1 MASKGASSR
10 AAARKQKDKWKAKRW
25 YTIRA
30 PRHPW
35 HFKVIGETLGE
46 EDELLIGRMYEI
58 TQQEV
63 DGDFSK
69 MHVKLKFRVTEVI
82 GQDAITE
89 FAGHEVLKDH
99 VRRQVRRYR
108 GKVDDVIDAITE
120 DGYYV
125 RIKPFL
131 ITQGRVK
138 TSQKQGIRDACRDV
152 ILQAGARNTWIAL
165 QKLILSGELEESLEK
180 AARKIASMKIVII
193 RKSQLVQEGV
203 VVEEGPTLDEILD
216 NESKAATAKK
226 AALDAALEDDD
237 SDEETPD
244 VLAAAEASADDA
256 DKTVEEADESPDDAP
271 DYASL
276 KVTEIKE
283 LLKAAG
289 KKTSG
294 KKDELIARLTEEVAE
309 EVQEDVVEASDAPDY
324 TSMKVVDLK
333 ELLKAAGKKTS
344 GKKDELIARLNE

>member
-1 MASKGASSR
+1 MASKGAASR

-30 PRHPW
+30 PRQPW

-46 EDELLIGRMYEI
+46 EDQLLIGRMYEI

-69 MHVKLKFRVTEVI
+69 MHVKLKFRVTEII

-108 GKVDDVIDAITE
+108 GKIDDVIDAITE

-125 RIKPFL
+125 RIKPFM

-138 TSQKQGIRDACRDV
+138 TSQKQGIREACRNTV
-152 ILQAGARNTWIAL
+152 LQAAARNTWVSL
-165 QKLILSGELEESLEK
+165 QKLMLSGELEQMIDK
-180 AARKIASMKIVII
+180 AVRKVATVKTIII
-193 RKSQLVQEGV
+193 RKSQLVQDGV
-203 VVEEGPTLDEILD
+203 IVEDGPTLDEIREEED
-216 NESKAATAKK
+216 RVAAAKK
-226 AALDAALEDDD
+226 AALAAAMAEEDDD
-237 SDEETPD
+237 EDNTPD
-244 VLAAAEASADDA
+244 VLAAAEAAAGDTEEDDA
-256 DKTVEEADESPDDAP
+256 ESSDDEEPVEENVEEEVPEEVEETPADESAGDTP
-271 DYASL
+271 DYASM
-276 KVTEIKE
+276 KVAELKE

-289 KKTSG
+289 KPVSG
-294 KKDELIARLTEEVAE
+294 KKDELIARLME
-309 EVQEDVVEASDAPDY
+309 
-324 TSMKVVDLK
+324 
-333 ELLKAAGKKTS
+333 
-344 GKKDELIARLNE
+344 

>member
-1 MASKGASSR
+1 MASKGSASR

-30 PRHPW
+30 PRQPW

-46 EDELLIGRMYEI
+46 EDQLLIGRMYEI

-69 MHVKLKFRVTEVI
+69 MHVKLKFRVTEII

-108 GKVDDVIDAITE
+108 GKIDDVIDAITE

-125 RIKPFL
+125 RIKPFM

-138 TSQKQGIRDACRDV
+138 TSQTQGIREACRNTV
-152 ILQAGARNTWIAL
+152 LQAAARNTWVSL
-165 QKLILSGELEESLEK
+165 QKLMLTGELEQMIDK
-180 AARKIASMKIVII
+180 AVRKVASVKTIII
-193 RKSQLVQEGV
+193 RKSQLVQDGV
-203 VVEEGPTLDEILD
+203 IVEDGPTLDEIREEED
-216 NESKAATAKK
+216 RVAAAKK
-226 AALDAALEDDD
+226 AALAAAMAEEDDD
-237 SDEETPD
+237 EDNTPD
-244 VLAAAEASADDA
+244 VLAAAEAAAGDTEEDDAESSDDEEPVEENVEEEVQEEVEEESADESADD
-256 DKTVEEADESPDDAP
+256 TP
-271 DYASL
+271 DYASM
-276 KVTEIKE
+276 KVAELKE

-289 KKTSG
+289 KPVSG
-294 KKDELIARLTEEVAE
+294 KKDELIARLME
-309 EVQEDVVEASDAPDY
+309 
-324 TSMKVVDLK
+324 
-333 ELLKAAGKKTS
+333 
-344 GKKDELIARLNE
+344 

>member
-1 MASKGASSR
+1 MASKGAASR

-30 PRHPW
+30 PRQPW

-69 MHVKLKFRVTEVI
+69 MHVKLKFRVTEIV
-82 GQDAITE
+82 GQDAITQ

-108 GKVDDVIDAITE
+108 GKVDDVIDAITD

-138 TSQKQGIRDACRDV
+138 TSQKQGMRDACREV
-152 ILQAGARNTWIAL
+152 VLQTAARNTWIDL
-165 QKLILSGELEESLEK
+165 QKQILSGELEQALEK
-180 AARKIASMKIVII
+180 AARKVAAVKVVMI
-193 RKSQLVQEGV
+193 RKSQLVQDGV
-203 VVEEGPTLDEILD
+203 IVEDGPTLDEIRED
-216 NESKAATAKK
+216 ESRVAAAKK
-226 AALDAALEDDD
+226 AALAAAMEDE
-237 SDEETPD
+237 DEGDETPD
-244 VLAAAEASADDA
+244 VLAAAEAAADDDDSSEDAA
-256 DKTVEEADESPDDAP
+256 DSEEESTEESVEEEVEEETAAEDAP
-271 DYASL
+271 DYASM
-276 KVTEIKE
+276 KVAELKE

-289 KKTSG
+289 KPVSG
-294 KKDELIARLTEEVAE
+294 KKDELIARLME
-309 EVQEDVVEASDAPDY
+309 
-324 TSMKVVDLK
+324 
-333 ELLKAAGKKTS
+333 
-344 GKKDELIARLNE
+344 

>member
-1 MASKGASSR
+1 MASKGAASR

-30 PRHPW
+30 PRQPW

-69 MHVKLKFRVTEVI
+69 MHVKMKFRVTEII

-108 GKVDDVIDAITE
+108 GKIDDVIDAITE

-125 RIKPFL
+125 RIKPFM

-138 TSQKQGIRDACRDV
+138 TSQKQGIREACRNAV
-152 ILQAGARNTWIAL
+152 LQAAAGNTWIAL
-165 QKLILSGELEESLEK
+165 QKMMLSGELEQLIDK
-180 AARKIASMKIVII
+180 AVRKVANVKTIII
-193 RKSQLVQEGV
+193 RKSQLVQDGV
-203 VVEEGPTLDEILD
+203 IVEDGPTLDEIREEED
-216 NESKAATAKK
+216 RVSAAKK
-226 AALDAALEDDD
+226 AALAAAMEEEEGDEDT
-237 SDEETPD
+237 TPD
-244 VLAAAEASADDA
+244 VLAAAEASAGDSDEGDDDA
-256 DKTVEEADESPDDAP
+256 DESDEESDEGNVVEEVEEVAAEEESSDTP
-271 DYASL
+271 DYASM
-276 KVTEIKE
+276 KVAELKE

-289 KKTSG
+289 KPVSG
-294 KKDELIARLTEEVAE
+294 KKDELIARLME
-309 EVQEDVVEASDAPDY
+309 
-324 TSMKVVDLK
+324 
-333 ELLKAAGKKTS
+333 
-344 GKKDELIARLNE
+344 

>member
-1 MASKGASSR
+1 MASKGAASR
-10 AAARKQKDKWKAKRW
+10 AEARKQKDKWKAKRW

-30 PRHPW
+30 PRQPW

-69 MHVKLKFRVTEVI
+69 MHVKLKFRVTEIV
-82 GQDAITE
+82 GQDAITQ

-108 GKVDDVIDAITE
+108 GKVDDVIDAITD

-138 TSQKQGIRDACRDV
+138 TSQKQGMRDACREV
-152 ILQAGARNTWIAL
+152 VLQTAARNTWIDL
-165 QKLILSGELEESLEK
+165 QKQILSGELEQALEK
-180 AARKIASMKIVII
+180 AARKVAAVKVVMI
-193 RKSQLVQEGV
+193 RKSQLIQDGV
-203 VVEEGPTLDEILD
+203 IVEDGPTLDEIRED
-216 NESKAATAKK
+216 ESRVAAAKK
-226 AALDAALEDDD
+226 AAIAAAMDDEDTED
-237 SDEETPD
+237 ETPD
-244 VLAAAEASADDA
+244 VLAAAEAAADSD
-256 DKTVEEADESPDDAP
+256 DESTEEEVVEEAAADDAP
-271 DYASL
+271 DYASM
-276 KVTEIKE
+276 KVAELKE

-289 KKTSG
+289 KPVSG
-294 KKDELIARLTEEVAE
+294 KKDELIARLME
-309 EVQEDVVEASDAPDY
+309 
-324 TSMKVVDLK
+324 
-333 ELLKAAGKKTS
+333 
-344 GKKDELIARLNE
+344 

>member
-1 MASKGASSR
+1 MASKGAASR
-10 AAARKQKDKWKAKRW
+10 AEARKQKDKWKAKRW

-30 PRHPW
+30 PRQPW

-69 MHVKLKFRVTEVI
+69 MHVKLKFRVTEIV
-82 GQDAITE
+82 GQDAITQ

-108 GKVDDVIDAITE
+108 GKVDDVIDAITD

-138 TSQKQGIRDACRDV
+138 TSQKQGMRDACRDV
-152 ILQAGARNTWIAL
+152 VLQTAARNTWIDL
-165 QKLILSGELEESLEK
+165 QKQILSGELEQALEK
-180 AARKIASMKIVII
+180 AARKIAAVKVVMI
-193 RKSQLVQEGV
+193 RKSQLIQDGV
-203 VVEEGPTLDEILD
+203 IVEDGPTLDEIRED
-216 NESKAATAKK
+216 ESRVAAAKK
-226 AALDAALEDDD
+226 AAIAAAMDEESTED
-237 SDEETPD
+237 ETPD
-244 VLAAAEASADDA
+244 VLAAAEAAADDDDDA
-256 DKTVEEADESPDDAP
+256 SDEEVEDDSEDESTEEEVVEEAAADDAP
-271 DYASL
+271 DYASM
-276 KVTEIKE
+276 KVAELKE

-289 KKTSG
+289 KPVSG
-294 KKDELIARLTEEVAE
+294 KKDELIARLME
-309 EVQEDVVEASDAPDY
+309 
-324 TSMKVVDLK
+324 
-333 ELLKAAGKKTS
+333 
-344 GKKDELIARLNE
+344 

>member
-1 MASKGASSR
+1 MAAKKLSAR
-10 AAARKQKDKWKAKRW
+10 ARVAARKQRDKWKGKRW
-25 YTIRA
+25 FTIRA
-30 PRHPW
+30 PRQPW

-69 MHVKLKFRVTEVI
+69 MHVKLKFRVTEII

-89 FAGHEVLKDH
+89 FVGHEVLKDH

-138 TSQKQGIRDACRDV
+138 TSQKKGIRDACRDV
-152 ILQAGARNTWIAL
+152 ILQAAARNTWIAL
-165 QKLILSGELEESLEK
+165 QKQILSGELEQSVEK
-180 AARKIASMKIVII
+180 AARKIASVKIVFI

-203 VVEEGPTLDEILD
+203 IVQDGPTLDDILD
-216 NESKAATAKK
+216 NESKASAAKK
-226 AALDAALEDDD
+226 AALAAAMEDDD
-237 SDEETPD
+237 SDDDAPD

-256 DKTVEEADESPDDAP
+256 DETEDGSDEDEEAVEEVQEEAAESTGDAP

-276 KVTEIKE
+276 KVAELKE

-289 KKTSG
+289 KPVSG
-294 KKDELIARLTEEVAE
+294 KKDELIARL
-309 EVQEDVVEASDAPDY
+309 QE
-324 TSMKVVDLK
+324 
-333 ELLKAAGKKTS
+333 
-344 GKKDELIARLNE
+344 

>member
-1 MASKGASSR
+1 MASKGAASR

-30 PRHPW
+30 PRQPW

-46 EDELLIGRMYEI
+46 EDQLLIGRMYEI

-69 MHVKLKFRVTEVI
+69 MHVKLKFRVTEII

-120 DGYYV
+120 DGFYV
-125 RIKPFL
+125 RIKPFM

-138 TSQKQGIRDACRDV
+138 TSQKQGIREACRNTV
-152 ILQAGARNTWIAL
+152 LQAAARNTWVSL
-165 QKLILSGELEESLEK
+165 QKLMLSGELEQMIDK
-180 AARKIASMKIVII
+180 AVRKVATVKTIII
-193 RKSQLVQEGV
+193 RKSQLVQDGV
-203 VVEEGPTLDEILD
+203 IVEDGPTLDEIREEED
-216 NESKAATAKK
+216 RVAAAKK
-226 AALDAALEDDD
+226 AALAAAMAEEDDD
-237 SDEETPD
+237 EDNTPD
-244 VLAAAEASADDA
+244 VLAAAEAAAGDTEEDDAESSDDGEPVEENVEEEVPEEVEETPADESADD
-256 DKTVEEADESPDDAP
+256 TP
-271 DYASL
+271 DYASM
-276 KVTEIKE
+276 KVAELKE

-289 KKTSG
+289 KPVSG
-294 KKDELIARLTEEVAE
+294 KKDELIARLME
-309 EVQEDVVEASDAPDY
+309 
-324 TSMKVVDLK
+324 
-333 ELLKAAGKKTS
+333 
-344 GKKDELIARLNE
+344 

>member
-1 MASKGASSR
+1 MASKGAASR
-10 AAARKQKDKWKAKRW
+10 AEARKQKDKWKAKRW

-30 PRHPW
+30 PRQPW

-69 MHVKLKFRVTEVI
+69 MHVKLKFRVTEIV
-82 GQDAITE
+82 GQDAITQ

-108 GKVDDVIDAITE
+108 GKVDDVIDAITD

-138 TSQKQGIRDACRDV
+138 TSQKQGMRDACREV
-152 ILQAGARNTWIAL
+152 VLQTAARNTWIDL
-165 QKLILSGELEESLEK
+165 QKQILSGELEQALEK
-180 AARKIASMKIVII
+180 AARKVAAVKVVMI
-193 RKSQLVQEGV
+193 RKSQLIQDGV
-203 VVEEGPTLDEILD
+203 IVEDGPTLDEIRED
-216 NESKAATAKK
+216 ESRVSAAKK
-226 AALDAALEDDD
+226 AAIAAAMDDEDTDD
-237 SDEETPD
+237 ETPD
-244 VLAAAEASADDA
+244 VLAAAEAAADSD
-256 DKTVEEADESPDDAP
+256 DESTEEEVVEEAAVDDAP
-271 DYASL
+271 DYASM
-276 KVTEIKE
+276 KVAELKE

-289 KKTSG
+289 KPVSG
-294 KKDELIARLTEEVAE
+294 KKDELIARLME
-309 EVQEDVVEASDAPDY
+309 
-324 TSMKVVDLK
+324 
-333 ELLKAAGKKTS
+333 
-344 GKKDELIARLNE
+344 

>member
-1 MASKGASSR
+1 MASKGAASR

-30 PRHPW
+30 PRQPW
-35 HFKVIGETLGE
+35 NFKVIGETLGE

-63 DGDFSK
+63 DGDFTK
-69 MHVKLKFRVTEVI
+69 MNVKLKFRVTEVL

-138 TSQKQGIRDACRDV
+138 SSQKKAIREACRDV
-152 ILQAGARNTWIAL
+152 VLQAAARNTWIAL
-165 QKLILSGELEESLEK
+165 QGQLLGGELEQSLEK
-180 AARKIASMKIVII
+180 AARKVANVKTVIV
-193 RKSQLVQEGV
+193 RKSQLVQEGIV
-203 VVEEGPTLDEILD
+203 VDDGPTLDDVRQDE
-216 NESKAATAKK
+216 ERAAAAKK
-226 AALDAALEDDD
+226 AALEAAMEDEDG
-237 SDEETPD
+237 DEEAAPD
-244 VLAAAEASADDA
+244 VLAAAEASADDSDEPEESEEDESDDEPTVEAPSDEA
-256 DKTVEEADESPDDAP
+256 DEVVEEADESI

-276 KVTEIKE
+276 KVAELKE

-289 KKTSG
+289 KPVSG
-294 KKDELIARLTEEVAE
+294 KKDELIARLME
-309 EVQEDVVEASDAPDY
+309 
-324 TSMKVVDLK
+324 
-333 ELLKAAGKKTS
+333 
-344 GKKDELIARLNE
+344 

>member
-1 MASKGASSR
+1 MASKGSASR

-30 PRHPW
+30 PRQPW

-69 MHVKLKFRVTEVI
+69 MYVKLKFRVTEII

-108 GKVDDVIDAITE
+108 GKIDDVIDAITE

-125 RIKPFL
+125 RIKPFM

-138 TSQKQGIRDACRDV
+138 TSQKQGIREACRNV
-152 ILQAGARNTWIAL
+152 VLQTAARTTWIEL
-165 QKLILSGELEESLEK
+165 QKQMLSGELEK
-180 AARKIASMKIVII
+180 AIEQATRKVATVKTIII
-193 RKSQLVQEGV
+193 RKSQLVQDGV
-203 VVEEGPTLDEILD
+203 IVEDGPTLDDIREE
-216 NESKAATAKK
+216 ESRVAAAKK
-226 AALDAALEDDD
+226 AALDAAMEDE
-237 SDEETPD
+237 DEEQLPD
-244 VLAAAEASADDA
+244 VLAAAEASGEAADESEDEA
-256 DKTVEEADESPDDAP
+256 EDEESTEETVEEVVEEAEPPVEESVEVP

-276 KVTEIKE
+276 KVAELKE

-289 KKTSG
+289 KPVSG
-294 KKDELIARLTEEVAE
+294 KKDELIARLME
-309 EVQEDVVEASDAPDY
+309 
-324 TSMKVVDLK
+324 
-333 ELLKAAGKKTS
+333 
-344 GKKDELIARLNE
+344 

>member
-1 MASKGASSR
+1 MASKGAASR

-30 PRHPW
+30 PRQPW

-69 MHVKLKFRVTEVI
+69 MHVKMKFRVTEII

-108 GKVDDVIDAITE
+108 GKIDDVIDAITE

-125 RIKPFL
+125 RIKPFM

-138 TSQKQGIRDACRDV
+138 TSQKQGIREACRNTV
-152 ILQAGARNTWIAL
+152 LQAAAGNTWIAL
-165 QKLILSGELEESLEK
+165 QKMMLSGELEQLIDKSV
-180 AARKIASMKIVII
+180 RKVANVKTIII
-193 RKSQLVQEGV
+193 RKSQLVQDGV
-203 VVEEGPTLDEILD
+203 IVEDGPTLDEIREEED
-216 NESKAATAKK
+216 RVSAAKK
-226 AALDAALEDDD
+226 AALAAAMEEEEEDEDT
-237 SDEETPD
+237 TPD
-244 VLAAAEASADDA
+244 VLAAAEASAGDSDEGDDDA
-256 DKTVEEADESPDDAP
+256 DESDEESDEENVVEEVEEVAAEEESSDTP
-271 DYASL
+271 DYASM
-276 KVTEIKE
+276 KVAELKE

-289 KKTSG
+289 KPVSG
-294 KKDELIARLTEEVAE
+294 KKDELIARLME
-309 EVQEDVVEASDAPDY
+309 
-324 TSMKVVDLK
+324 
-333 ELLKAAGKKTS
+333 
-344 GKKDELIARLNE
+344 

>member
-1 MASKGASSR
+1 MASKGAASR

-30 PRHPW
+30 PRQPW

-46 EDELLIGRMYEI
+46 EDEFLIGRMYEI

-69 MHVKLKFRVTEVI
+69 MYVKLKFRVTEII

-108 GKVDDVIDAITE
+108 GKIDDVIDAITE

-125 RIKPFL
+125 RIKPFM

-138 TSQKQGIRDACRDV
+138 TSQKQGIREACRNV
-152 ILQAGARNTWIAL
+152 VLQTAARNTWINL
-165 QKLILSGELEESLEK
+165 QKQMLSGELEK
-180 AARKIASMKIVII
+180 AIEQATRKVATVKTIII
-193 RKSQLVQEGV
+193 RKSQLVQDGV
-203 VVEEGPTLDEILD
+203 IVDDGPTLDDVREE
-216 NESKAATAKK
+216 ESRVAAAKK
-226 AALDAALEDDD
+226 AALDAAMD
-237 SDEETPD
+237 DEEEELLPD
-244 VLAAAEASADDA
+244 VLAAAEALGESTDESEEEESDDEESAEDA
-256 DKTVEEADESPDDAP
+256 VEEAEPEAEESVDTP
-271 DYASL
+271 DYASM
-276 KVTEIKE
+276 KVAELKE

-289 KKTSG
+289 KPVSG
-294 KKDELIARLTEEVAE
+294 KKDELIARLME
-309 EVQEDVVEASDAPDY
+309 
-324 TSMKVVDLK
+324 
-333 ELLKAAGKKTS
+333 
-344 GKKDELIARLNE
+344 

>member
-1 MASKGASSR
+1 MASKGAASR

-30 PRHPW
+30 PRQPW

-69 MHVKLKFRVTEVI
+69 MHVKLKFRVAEVV

-108 GKVDDVIDAITE
+108 GKIDDVVDAITD

-138 TSQKQGIRDACRDV
+138 TSQKKAIRDACRDL
-152 ILQAGARNTWIAL
+152 ILQTAARNTWVDL
-165 QKLILSGELEESLEK
+165 QKQILSGELEQAVEK
-180 AARKIASMKIVII
+180 AARTIVSVKTVMI
-193 RKSQLVQEGV
+193 RKSQLIQDGV
-203 VVEEGPTLDEILD
+203 NVEDGPTLDEIREE
-216 NESKAATAKK
+216 ESRVSAAKK
-226 AALDAALEDDD
+226 AALAAAME
-237 SDEETPD
+237 DEETEDEAPD
-244 VLAAAEASADDA
+244 VLAAAEAAADDA
-256 DKTVEEADESPDDAP
+256 DDSSEEEDDSENESAEPEEVVEEAEAEAEESDDTP
-271 DYASL
+271 DYASM
-276 KVTEIKE
+276 KVAELKE

-289 KKTSG
+289 KPVSG
-294 KKDELIARLTEEVAE
+294 KKDELIARLME
-309 EVQEDVVEASDAPDY
+309 
-324 TSMKVVDLK
+324 
-333 ELLKAAGKKTS
+333 
-344 GKKDELIARLNE
+344 

>member
-89 FAGHEVLKDH
+89 FVGHEVLKDH

-108 GKVDDVIDAITE
+108 GKVDDVIDTITE

-138 TSQKQGIRDACRDV
+138 TSQKKGIRDACRDV
-152 ILQAGARNTWIAL
+152 ILQAAARNTWITL
-165 QKLILSGELEESLEK
+165 QKQILSGELEESLEK
-180 AARKIASMKIVII
+180 AARKIGSMKIVMI

-203 VVEEGPTLDEILD
+203 VVEDGPTLDEILD

-256 DKTVEEADESPDDAP
+256 DKTVETADESPDDAP

-294 KKDELIARLTEEVAE
+294 KKDELIARLNEEVVE

-324 TSMKVVDLK
+324 ASMKVVELK

>member
-1 MASKGASSR
+1 MASKGAASR
-10 AAARKQKDKWKAKRW
+10 AEARKQKDKWKAKRW

-30 PRHPW
+30 PRQPW

-69 MHVKLKFRVTEVI
+69 MHVKLKFRVTEIV
-82 GQDAITE
+82 GQDAITQ

-108 GKVDDVIDAITE
+108 GKVDDVIDAITD

-138 TSQKQGIRDACRDV
+138 TSQKQGMRDACRDV
-152 ILQAGARNTWIAL
+152 VLQTAARNTWIDL
-165 QKLILSGELEESLEK
+165 QKQMLSGELEQALEK
-180 AARKIASMKIVII
+180 AARKIAAVKVVMI
-193 RKSQLVQEGV
+193 RKSQLIQDGV
-203 VVEEGPTLDEILD
+203 IVEDGPTLDEIRED
-216 NESKAATAKK
+216 ESRVAAAKK
-226 AALDAALEDDD
+226 AAIAAAMDEESAED
-237 SDEETPD
+237 ETPD
-244 VLAAAEASADDA
+244 VLAAAEAAADDEDDTSDEEA
-256 DKTVEEADESPDDAP
+256 EDDSEDESTEEEVVEEAAADDAP
-271 DYASL
+271 DYASM
-276 KVTEIKE
+276 KVAELKE

-289 KKTSG
+289 KPVSG
-294 KKDELIARLTEEVAE
+294 KKDELIARLME
-309 EVQEDVVEASDAPDY
+309 
-324 TSMKVVDLK
+324 
-333 ELLKAAGKKTS
+333 
-344 GKKDELIARLNE
+344 

>member
-30 PRHPW
+30 PRQPW

-69 MHVKLKFRVTEVI
+69 MHVKLKFRVTEIV

-138 TSQKQGIRDACRDV
+138 TSQKKGIRDACREV
-152 ILQAGARNTWIAL
+152 ILQAAARNTWMAL
-165 QKLILSGELEESLEK
+165 QKQILSGELEQSVEK
-180 AARKIASMKIVII
+180 AARKVVSVKTVFI

-203 VVEEGPTLDEILD
+203 IVEDGPTLDEILD
-216 NESKAATAKK
+216 NESKAASAKK
-226 AALDAALEDDD
+226 AALEAAMEDDD
-237 SDEETPD
+237 SEDETPD

-256 DKTVEEADESPDDAP
+256 DDADDADETEDDAEEVDDAATEEEPAESTEDAP

-276 KVTEIKE
+276 KV
-283 LLKAAG
+283 
-289 KKTSG
+289 
-294 KKDELIARLTEEVAE
+294 AE
-309 EVQEDVVEASDAPDY
+309 
-324 TSMKVVDLK
+324 LK
-333 ELLKAAGKKTS
+333 ELLKAAGKPVS
-344 GKKDELIARLNE
+344 GKKAELIARLQE

>member
-1 MASKGASSR
+1 MASKGAASR

-30 PRHPW
+30 PRQPW

-69 MHVKLKFRVTEVI
+69 MHVKMKFRVTEII

-108 GKVDDVIDAITE
+108 GKIDDVIDAITE

-125 RIKPFL
+125 RIKPFM

-138 TSQKQGIRDACRDV
+138 TSQKQGIREACRNTV
-152 ILQAGARNTWIAL
+152 LQAAAGSTWIAL
-165 QKLILSGELEESLEK
+165 QKMMLSGELEQLIDKSV
-180 AARKIASMKIVII
+180 RKVANVKTIII
-193 RKSQLVQEGV
+193 RKSQLVQDGV
-203 VVEEGPTLDEILD
+203 IVEDGPTLDEIREEED
-216 NESKAATAKK
+216 RVASAKK
-226 AALDAALEDDD
+226 AALAAAMEEDEDDED
-237 SDEETPD
+237 TTPD
-244 VLAAAEASADDA
+244 VLAAAEAAAEDSDEGDD
-256 DKTVEEADESPDDAP
+256 DTTESDEDSDEENVVEEVEEVPAEASADDAP
-271 DYASL
+271 DYASMKVAEL
-276 KVTEIKE
+276 KEI
-283 LLKAAG
+283 LKAAG
-289 KKTSG
+289 KPVSG
-294 KKDELIARLTEEVAE
+294 KKDELIARLME
-309 EVQEDVVEASDAPDY
+309 
-324 TSMKVVDLK
+324 
-333 ELLKAAGKKTS
+333 
-344 GKKDELIARLNE
+344 

>member
-1 MASKGASSR
+1 MASKGAASR

-30 PRHPW
+30 PRQPW

-69 MHVKLKFRVTEVI
+69 MHVKMKFRVTEII

-108 GKVDDVIDAITE
+108 GKIDDVIDAITE

-125 RIKPFL
+125 RIKPFM

-138 TSQKQGIRDACRDV
+138 TSQKQGIREACRNAV
-152 ILQAGARNTWIAL
+152 LQAAAGNTWIAL
-165 QKLILSGELEESLEK
+165 QKMMLSGDLEQLIDK
-180 AARKIASMKIVII
+180 AVRKVANVKTIII
-193 RKSQLVQEGV
+193 RKSQLVQDGV
-203 VVEEGPTLDEILD
+203 IVEDGPTLDEIREEED
-216 NESKAATAKK
+216 RVSAAKK
-226 AALDAALEDDD
+226 AALAAAMEEEEGDEDT
-237 SDEETPD
+237 TPD
-244 VLAAAEASADDA
+244 VLAAAEASAGDSDEGDDDA
-256 DKTVEEADESPDDAP
+256 DESDEESDEGNVVEEVEEVVAEDESSDAL
-271 DYASL
+271 DYASM
-276 KVTEIKE
+276 KVAELKE

-289 KKTSG
+289 KPVSG
-294 KKDELIARLTEEVAE
+294 KKDELIARLME
-309 EVQEDVVEASDAPDY
+309 
-324 TSMKVVDLK
+324 
-333 ELLKAAGKKTS
+333 
-344 GKKDELIARLNE
+344 

>member
-1 MASKGASSR
+1 MASKGAASR

-30 PRHPW
+30 PRQPW

-69 MHVKLKFRVTEVI
+69 MNVKLKFRVTEIV

-138 TSQKQGIRDACRDV
+138 TSQKQGIRDACREV
-152 ILQAGARNTWIAL
+152 VLQTAARNTWIAL
-165 QKLILSGELEESLEK
+165 QKQILSGELEQLLEK
-180 AARKIASMKIVII
+180 AARKVASVKIIMI
-193 RKSQLVQEGV
+193 RKSQLIQDGV
-203 VVEEGPTLDEILD
+203 NVEDGPTLDEIRD
-216 NESKAATAKK
+216 EESRVAAAKK
-226 AALDAALEDDD
+226 AALDAAMEDEDD
-237 SDEETPD
+237 SEEMVAD
-244 VLAAAEASADDA
+244 VLAAAEALGDDSGDSEESEDSEEESEEEVPA
-256 DKTVEEADESPDDAP
+256 EEEVEAVDESSDAP
-271 DYASL
+271 DYASM
-276 KVTEIKE
+276 K
-283 LLKAAG
+283 
-289 KKTSG
+289 
-294 KKDELIARLTEEVAE
+294 VAE
-309 EVQEDVVEASDAPDY
+309 
-324 TSMKVVDLK
+324 LK
-333 ELLKAAGKKTS
+333 ELLKAAGKPVS
-344 GKKDELIARLNE
+344 GKKDDLIARLME

>member
-108 GKVDDVIDAITE
+108 GKVDDVIDTITE

-152 ILQAGARNTWIAL
+152 ILQAAARNTWIAL
-165 QKLILSGELEESLEK
+165 QKMILSGELEESLEK
-180 AARKIASMKIVII
+180 AARKIASMKIVMI

-244 VLAAAEASADDA
+244 VLAAAAASADA
-256 DKTVEEADESPDDAP
+256 DDTDVEADESPDDAP

-276 KVTEIKE
+276 KVAEIKE

-294 KKDELIARLTEEVAE
+294 KKDELIARLKEEVVE

>member
-1 MASKGASSR
+1 MASKGAASR

-30 PRHPW
+30 PRQPW

-46 EDELLIGRMYEI
+46 EDQLLIGRMYEI

-69 MHVKLKFRVTEVI
+69 MHVKLKFRVTEIV

-108 GKVDDVIDAITE
+108 GKIDDVIDAITE

-125 RIKPFL
+125 RIKPFM

-138 TSQKQGIRDACRDV
+138 TSQKQGIREACRNTV
-152 ILQAGARNTWIAL
+152 LQAAARNTWVSL
-165 QKLILSGELEESLEK
+165 QKLMLSGELEQMIDK
-180 AARKIASMKIVII
+180 AVRKVASVKTIII
-193 RKSQLVQEGV
+193 RKSQLVQDGV
-203 VVEEGPTLDEILD
+203 VVDDGPTLDEIREEED
-216 NESKAATAKK
+216 RVAAAKK
-226 AALDAALEDDD
+226 AALAAAMAEEDDD
-237 SDEETPD
+237 EDNTPD
-244 VLAAAEASADDA
+244 VLAAAEAAAGDAEEEDAESSDDEEPVE
-256 DKTVEEADESPDDAP
+256 DNVEEEVQEEVEEAPADESTDDAP
-271 DYASL
+271 DYASM
-276 KVTEIKE
+276 KVAELKE

-289 KKTSG
+289 KPVSG
-294 KKDELIARLTEEVAE
+294 KKDELIARLME
-309 EVQEDVVEASDAPDY
+309 
-324 TSMKVVDLK
+324 
-333 ELLKAAGKKTS
+333 
-344 GKKDELIARLNE
+344 

>member
-1 MASKGASSR
+1 MASKGAASR

-30 PRHPW
+30 PRQPW
-35 HFKVIGETLGE
+35 NFKVIGETLGE

-63 DGDFSK
+63 DGDFTK
-69 MHVKLKFRVTEVI
+69 MNVKLKFRVTEVL

-138 TSQKQGIRDACRDV
+138 SSQKKAIREACRDV
-152 ILQAGARNTWIAL
+152 VLQAAARNTWIAL
-165 QKLILSGELEESLEK
+165 QGQLLGGELEQSLEK
-180 AARKIASMKIVII
+180 AARKVANVKTVIV
-193 RKSQLVQEGV
+193 RKSQLVQEGIV
-203 VVEEGPTLDEILD
+203 VDDGPTLDDVRQDE
-216 NESKAATAKK
+216 ERAAAAKK
-226 AALDAALEDDD
+226 AALEAAMEDEDGDEDAA
-237 SDEETPD
+237 PD
-244 VLAAAEASADDA
+244 VLAAAEASADDSDEPEESEEDDSDDEPTAEAPSEEA
-256 DKTVEEADESPDDAP
+256 DEVVEEADESI

-276 KVTEIKE
+276 KVAELKE

-289 KKTSG
+289 KPVSG
-294 KKDELIARLTEEVAE
+294 KKDELIARLME
-309 EVQEDVVEASDAPDY
+309 
-324 TSMKVVDLK
+324 
-333 ELLKAAGKKTS
+333 
-344 GKKDELIARLNE
+344 

>member
-1 MASKGASSR
+1 MASKGAASR

-30 PRHPW
+30 PRQPW
-35 HFKVIGETLGE
+35 NFKVIGETLGE

-63 DGDFSK
+63 DGDFTK
-69 MHVKLKFRVTEVI
+69 MNVKLKFRVTEVL

-138 TSQKQGIRDACRDV
+138 SSQKKAIREACRDV
-152 ILQAGARNTWIAL
+152 VLQAAARNTWIAL
-165 QKLILSGELEESLEK
+165 QGQLLGGELEQSLEK
-180 AARKIASMKIVII
+180 AARKVANVKTVIV
-193 RKSQLVQEGV
+193 RKSQLVQEGIV
-203 VVEEGPTLDEILD
+203 VDDGPTLDDVRQDE
-216 NESKAATAKK
+216 ERAAAAKK
-226 AALDAALEDDD
+226 AALEAAMEDEDG
-237 SDEETPD
+237 DEEAAPD
-244 VLAAAEASADDA
+244 VLAAAEASADDSDEPEESEEDDSDDEPTVEA
-256 DKTVEEADESPDDAP
+256 PSDEVEEVVEEADESI

-276 KVTEIKE
+276 KVAELKE

-289 KKTSG
+289 KPVSG
-294 KKDELIARLTEEVAE
+294 KKDELIARLME
-309 EVQEDVVEASDAPDY
+309 
-324 TSMKVVDLK
+324 
-333 ELLKAAGKKTS
+333 
-344 GKKDELIARLNE
+344 

>member
-30 PRHPW
+30 PRQPW

-63 DGDFSK
+63 DGDFTK
-69 MHVKLKFRVTEVI
+69 MNVKLKFRVTEVL

-138 TSQKQGIRDACRDV
+138 SSQKKAIREACRDV
-152 ILQAGARNTWIAL
+152 VLQVAARNTWIAL
-165 QKLILSGELEESLEK
+165 QGQLLGGELEQSLEK
-180 AARKIASMKIVII
+180 AARKVANVKTVIV
-193 RKSQLVQEGV
+193 RKSQLVQEGIV
-203 VVEEGPTLDEILD
+203 VDDGPTLDDVRQDE
-216 NESKAATAKK
+216 ERAAAAKK
-226 AALDAALEDDD
+226 AALEAAMEGEDG
-237 SDEETPD
+237 DEEAAPD
-244 VLAAAEASADDA
+244 VLAAAEASADDSDEPDESEEDDSDDQPTA
-256 DKTVEEADESPDDAP
+256 EAPSEETDEVVEEADESI
-271 DYASL
+271 DYASM
-276 KVTEIKE
+276 KVAELKE

-289 KKTSG
+289 KPVSG
-294 KKDELIARLTEEVAE
+294 KKDELIARLME
-309 EVQEDVVEASDAPDY
+309 
-324 TSMKVVDLK
+324 
-333 ELLKAAGKKTS
+333 
-344 GKKDELIARLNE
+344 

>member
-1 MASKGASSR
+1 MASKGSASR

-30 PRHPW
+30 PRQPW

-69 MHVKLKFRVTEVI
+69 MYVKLKFRVTEII

-108 GKVDDVIDAITE
+108 GKIDDVIDAITE

-125 RIKPFL
+125 RIKPFM

-138 TSQKQGIRDACRDV
+138 TSQKQGIREACRNV
-152 ILQAGARNTWIAL
+152 VLQTAARTTWIEL
-165 QKLILSGELEESLEK
+165 QKQMLSGELEK
-180 AARKIASMKIVII
+180 AIEQATRKVATVKTIII
-193 RKSQLVQEGV
+193 RKSQLVQDGV
-203 VVEEGPTLDEILD
+203 IVEDGPTLDDIREE
-216 NESKAATAKK
+216 ESRVAAAKK
-226 AALDAALEDDD
+226 AALDAAMEDE
-237 SDEETPD
+237 DEEQLPD
-244 VLAAAEASADDA
+244 VLAAAEASGEAADESEDEA
-256 DKTVEEADESPDDAP
+256 EDEEPTEETVEEVVEEAEPAVEEPAETP
-271 DYASL
+271 DYASM
-276 KVTEIKE
+276 KVAELKE

-289 KKTSG
+289 KPVSG
-294 KKDELIARLTEEVAE
+294 KKDELIARLME
-309 EVQEDVVEASDAPDY
+309 
-324 TSMKVVDLK
+324 
-333 ELLKAAGKKTS
+333 
-344 GKKDELIARLNE
+344 

>member
-1 MASKGASSR
+1 MASKGAASR
-10 AAARKQKDKWKAKRW
+10 AEARKQKDKWKAKRW

-30 PRHPW
+30 PRQPW

-69 MHVKLKFRVTEVI
+69 MHVKLKFRVTEIV
-82 GQDAITE
+82 GQDAITQ

-108 GKVDDVIDAITE
+108 GKVDDVIDAITD

-138 TSQKQGIRDACRDV
+138 TSQKQGMRDACRDV
-152 ILQAGARNTWIAL
+152 VLQTAARNTWIDL
-165 QKLILSGELEESLEK
+165 QKKILSGELEQALEK
-180 AARKIASMKIVII
+180 AARKIAAVKVVMI
-193 RKSQLVQEGV
+193 RKSQLIQDGV
-203 VVEEGPTLDEILD
+203 IVEDGPTLDEIRED
-216 NESKAATAKK
+216 ESRVAAAKK
-226 AALDAALEDDD
+226 AAIAAAMDEEDAED
-237 SDEETPD
+237 ETPD
-244 VLAAAEASADDA
+244 VLAAAEAAAEDD
-256 DKTVEEADESPDDAP
+256 DDTSDEEAEADTEDESTEEEVAEEAAADDAP
-271 DYASL
+271 DYASMKVAEL
-276 KVTEIKE
+276 KD

-289 KKTSG
+289 KPVSG
-294 KKDELIARLTEEVAE
+294 KKDELIARLME
-309 EVQEDVVEASDAPDY
+309 
-324 TSMKVVDLK
+324 
-333 ELLKAAGKKTS
+333 
-344 GKKDELIARLNE
+344 

>member
-1 MASKGASSR
+1 MASKGSASR

-30 PRHPW
+30 PRQPW

-46 EDELLIGRMYEI
+46 EDQLLIGRMYEI

-69 MHVKLKFRVTEVI
+69 MHVKLKFRVTEII

-108 GKVDDVIDAITE
+108 GKIDDVIDAITE

-125 RIKPFL
+125 RIKPFM

-138 TSQKQGIRDACRDV
+138 TSQKQGIREACRNTV
-152 ILQAGARNTWIAL
+152 LQAAARNTWVSL
-165 QKLILSGELEESLEK
+165 QKLMLSGELEQMIDK
-180 AARKIASMKIVII
+180 AVRKVASVKTIII
-193 RKSQLVQEGV
+193 RKSQLVQDGV
-203 VVEEGPTLDEILD
+203 VVEDGPTLDEIREEED
-216 NESKAATAKK
+216 RVAAAKK
-226 AALDAALEDDD
+226 AALAAAMAEEDDD
-237 SDEETPD
+237 EDNTPD
-244 VLAAAEASADDA
+244 VLAAAEAAAGDTEEDDAESSDDEESVEENVEEEVQEEVEEAPADESADD
-256 DKTVEEADESPDDAP
+256 TP
-271 DYASL
+271 DYASM
-276 KVTEIKE
+276 KVAELKE

-289 KKTSG
+289 KPVSG
-294 KKDELIARLTEEVAE
+294 KKDELIARLME
-309 EVQEDVVEASDAPDY
+309 
-324 TSMKVVDLK
+324 
-333 ELLKAAGKKTS
+333 
-344 GKKDELIARLNE
+344 

>member
-1 MASKGASSR
+1 MASKGAASR

-30 PRHPW
+30 PRQPW
-35 HFKVIGETLGE
+35 NFKVIGETLGE

-63 DGDFSK
+63 DGDFTK
-69 MHVKLKFRVTEVI
+69 MNVKLKFRVTEVL

-138 TSQKQGIRDACRDV
+138 SSQKKAIREACRDV
-152 ILQAGARNTWIAL
+152 VLQAAARNTWIAL
-165 QKLILSGELEESLEK
+165 QGQLLGGELEQSLEK
-180 AARKIASMKIVII
+180 AARKVANVKTVIV
-193 RKSQLVQEGV
+193 RKSQLVQEGIV
-203 VVEEGPTLDEILD
+203 VDDGPTLDDVRQDE
-216 NESKAATAKK
+216 ERAAAAKK
-226 AALDAALEDDD
+226 AALEAAMEDEDG
-237 SDEETPD
+237 DEEAAPD
-244 VLAAAEASADDA
+244 VLAAAEASADDSDEPEESEEDDSDDEPTVEA
-256 DKTVEEADESPDDAP
+256 PSDEVDEVVEEADESI
-271 DYASL
+271 DYASM
-276 KVTEIKE
+276 KVAELKE

-289 KKTSG
+289 KPVSG
-294 KKDELIARLTEEVAE
+294 KKDELIARLME
-309 EVQEDVVEASDAPDY
+309 
-324 TSMKVVDLK
+324 
-333 ELLKAAGKKTS
+333 
-344 GKKDELIARLNE
+344 

>member
-30 PRHPW
+30 PRQPW

-69 MHVKLKFRVTEVI
+69 MHVKLKFRVTEII

-138 TSQKQGIRDACRDV
+138 SSQKKAMRDACRDV
-152 ILQAGARNTWIAL
+152 VLQAAARNTWIAL
-165 QKLILSGELEESLEK
+165 QKQILSGELEQSLET
-180 AARKIASMKIVII
+180 AARKIASVKTVLI

-203 VVEEGPTLDEILD
+203 VVEDGPTLDEIRD
-216 NESKAATAKK
+216 NESKAAASKK
-226 AALDAALEDDD
+226 AALEAAMDDGD
-237 SDEETPD
+237 SDDETLD

-256 DKTVEEADESPDDAP
+256 DESEDEADAEEIADEAEPVEEVVTEEVQEEKPSDDVP

-276 KVTEIKE
+276 KV
-283 LLKAAG
+283 
-289 KKTSG
+289 
-294 KKDELIARLTEEVAE
+294 AE
-309 EVQEDVVEASDAPDY
+309 
-324 TSMKVVDLK
+324 LK
-333 ELLKAAGKKTS
+333 ELLKAAGKPVS
-344 GKKDELIARLNE
+344 GKKAELIARLQE